1 MSVKEKCFY
10 DVKKTLFVQN
20 EAVELIL
27 KYSKRSK
34 KVTVQLNN
42 NEPFHIYHQKY
53 KKNQIMRDES
63 NTKWCKYVEKKIKK
77 EINKSSYKKSYI
89 ITLCQG
95 YSVDDLDTS
104 NINIHVKKT
113 LQLKSKMVFAY
124 LTHKDMIKLKN
135 KNSNKICEV
144 QTDSYV
150 NTPEQNGYPSFVQSN
165 SFSATSTL
173 IPCSGRIQDLDADN
187 SRRAIGQQ
195 NQITFTFPQEV
206 NGIYNPNVVYLF
218 IFDTGIAR
226 HRYLSINENR
236 SRNYVRNNNGSVD
249 PNDWFDRNG
258 HGTHVAGTAAST
270 IHGIAATTFNG
281 NPNAN
286 QVISIKVLPDNGSGG
301 LASWCIEAQNDVI
314 QFARQ
319 HRDANIVVNMSLGAN
334 GGSNNIMNNPRYY
347 DSPDRIVV
355 VCAAGNRDSDV
366 ALSNFQPANSPG
378 SIVVGNSAGTVT
390 RRCNSNFGPR
400 VDFFAPGTNIRST
413 WLNNQ
418 FNVLSGTS
426 MAAPSLAGVA
436 TFILAHNNI
445 LGNSLNINVR
455 RNRKTIFAI
464 LRCLSRTL
472 SCIVPNAL
480 SIPVNLCNQD
490 PRMTNTTRL
499 ILNMEGLGTLFLLH
513 RWGLS
518 QCQFN

>member
-20 EAVELIL
+20 EAVDITL
-27 KYSKRSK
+27 KYSQKNKRM
-34 KVTVQLNN
+34 TVQLNN

-53 KKNQIMRDES
+53 KKNQIIRDES

-124 LTHKDMIKLKN
+124 LTPKDMIKLKN

-150 NTPEQNGYPSFVQSN
+150 TIPEQNGYPGFAKAN

-173 IPCSGRIQDLDADN
+173 IPCVGRIQNLDADN

-236 SRNYVRNNNGSVD
+236 SRNYVPVNGSVNR
-249 PNDWFDRNG
+249 NDWFDRNG

-270 IHGIAATTFNG
+270 IHGIAATTING
-281 NPNAN
+281 NRTAN
-286 QVISIKVLPDNGSGG
+286 QVISYKVLNDDGSGG
-301 LASWCIEAQNDVI
+301 QASWCIEAQNDVI

-319 HRDANIVVNMSLGAN
+319 HRDANIVVNMSLG
-334 GGSNNIMNNPRYY
+334 GQSSVKNIMNTNF
-347 DSPDRIVV
+347 DEPDRIVV
-355 VCAAGNRDSDV
+355 VCAAGNRDEDV
-366 ALSNFQPANSPG
+366 VLSNFQPANSTG

-400 VDFFAPGTNIRST
+400 VDIFAPGTNIRST
-413 WLNNQ
+413 WLNNG

-426 MAAPSLAGVA
+426 MAAPSVAGVA

-455 RNRKTIFAI
+455 RNRVTIFAI

-472 SCIVPNAL
+472 SCVERNAL
-480 SIPVNLCNQD
+480 SIDVDLCNRD

-499 ILNMEGLGTLFLLH
+499 ILNMEGLGMLFLLH
-513 RWGLS
+513 RLGLN